1 MNKIIFCSRDKK
13 LFRCSLPFV
22 FSIPY
27 LSWVLTL
34 DFANIPNGYLITVFL
49 PVVYV
54 VVFSILLWN
63 PLITKPSPFV
73 FTYCVVQAMR
83 FIVLSISTLDSLSKG
98 GNRYLFGYN
107 SYSNQLLTLSAVLM
121 VYELIATALV
131 INITSRKKRIYNS
144 TEIILSYNS
153 MVYWFCIFASVGLFF
168 FIPASRSD
176 ITFLFDFNRS
186 QTGDLPVY
194 VLLAREF
201 IVTSKYFLFFIFI
214 KFFFQRIGSE
224 EKKNDFAFI
233 VLLFVCV
240 IVIGTRIGTNRKR
253 IIADAVACMVIILVL
268 FPRYKKVIV
277 ASFGIVGLCFVV
289 VTSIFRGATDSLG
302 SFFDSFFDA
311 QFLQAYLC
319 GQYNISCALLTGI
332 IFGEEINLVTFVF
345 TELRSFFGIGTML
358 SGLGIN
364 SLNFYFNQVSS
375 IGYDYLRES
384 QIIPMIGEGAIYFSP
399 VLAPLLSVL
408 FVYVGV
414 LFDRLYLKS
423 KHLEMKFISI
433 VLAVYL
439 GQALSLASNILVNN
453 ITFKL
458 AIFLPVVIL
467 ANKISRTQPLRVM
480 R

>member
-1 MNKIIFCSRDKK
+1 
-13 LFRCSLPFV
+13 
-22 FSIPY
+22 
-27 LSWVLTL
+27 
-34 DFANIPNGYLITVFL
+34 
-49 PVVYV
+49 
-54 VVFSILLWN
+54 
-63 PLITKPSPFV
+63 
-73 FTYCVVQAMR
+73 
-83 FIVLSISTLDSLSKG
+83 
-98 GNRYLFGYN
+98 
-107 SYSNQLLTLSAVLM
+107 
-121 VYELIATALV
+121 
-131 INITSRKKRIYNS
+131 
-144 TEIILSYNS
+144 
-153 MVYWFCIFASVGLFF
+153 
-168 FIPASRSD
+168 
-176 ITFLFDFNRS
+176 
-186 QTGDLPVY
+186 
-194 VLLAREF
+194 
-201 IVTSKYFLFFIFI
+201 
-214 KFFFQRIGSE
+214 
-224 EKKNDFAFI
+224 
-233 VLLFVCV
+233 
-240 IVIGTRIGTNRKR
+240 
-253 IIADAVACMVIILVL
+253 MVIILVL